1 MTCKAIC
8 FLTVIMLFSASFAP
22 AESLTVVH
30 GDKTNPLVKVVQFIM
45 VDIYQKLGYDVQFVS
60 RPLKRALS
68 EVNAGLYDAEVGRV
82 GGLEDK
88 YPDLIRVPVAIY
100 AIEGVVFTKTKRFP
114 VTDWES
120 LKPYKVGVLR
130 GVQFAEKGT
139 ENLDRRCADSLR
151 ALFGM
156 LAMGRV
162 DVVVEARLNGSIA
175 FRQFKFHGSIKVL
188 EPPLMRLELF
198 HYVHEK
204 NAWLV
209 PKMAELLSR
218 MKQDGTLDELIR
230 EAEQKVIEDV
240 PVEAGFLEEDGV
252 ACESGE

>member
-1 MTCKAIC
+1 
-8 FLTVIMLFSASFAP
+8 MLLSASFAP

-30 GDKTNPLVKVVQFIM
+30 GDKTNPLVKVAQLVM
-45 VDIYQKLGYDVQFVS
+45 VDIYRKLGYDVQFVP
-60 RPLKRALS
+60 RPLKRAVA
-68 EVNAGLYDAEVGRV
+68 EANEGLYDAEVARV
-82 GGLEDK
+82 AGLEET
-88 YPDLIRVPVAIY
+88 YPNLIRVPVAIY
-100 AIEGVVFTKTKRFP
+100 AVEGVVFTKTKRFP
-114 VTDWES
+114 VAGWES
-120 LKPYKVGVLR
+120 LGPYKVGVLR

-139 ENLDRRCADSLR
+139 EHLDRRCANSLR

-156 LAMGRV
+156 LDMGRV

-175 FRQFKFHGSIKVL
+175 LRQFKFQDSIKIL

-209 PKMAELLSR
+209 PKMTELLSR

-230 EAEQKVIEDV
+230 KSQQKVIEAV
-240 PVEAGFLEEDGV
+240 PEEADFREEEG
-252 ACESGE
+252 AECEPDD